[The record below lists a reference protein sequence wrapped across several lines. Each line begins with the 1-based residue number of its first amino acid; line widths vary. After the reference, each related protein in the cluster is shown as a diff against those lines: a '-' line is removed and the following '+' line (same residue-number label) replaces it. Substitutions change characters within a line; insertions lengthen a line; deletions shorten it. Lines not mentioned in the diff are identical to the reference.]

1 MLPNADQVIGPVFV
15 GFSALRAGGVV
26 GGFFVVA
33 GLTGPILPGRDKEV
47 TGNMALPS
55 MLANGTCPFIDQGD
69 GRCSGR
75 MTKQALAEAFDFCL
89 GGRHHACHAYHTISW
104 ELRAQADDLTTDLQH
119 GAPARDPGPATA
131 EPRVRPA
138 AGQSVVLTLA
148 GRPVPLD
155 PAPQALAVRGA
166 G

>member
-1 MLPNADQVIGPVFV
+1 
-15 GFSALRAGGVV
+15 
-26 GGFFVVA
+26 
-33 GLTGPILPGRDKEV
+33 
-47 TGNMALPS
+47 MALPS
-55 MLANGTCPFIDQGD
+55 MIANGPCPFIDQGD

-89 GGRHHACHAYHTISW
+89 GGRHHACHAYHSISW
-104 ELRAQADDLTTDLQH
+104 ELRAQADDPPTDLQH

-131 EPRVRPA
+131 EPRRRPA
-138 AGQSVVLTLA
+138 AARPVVLTLA

-155 PAPQALAVRGA
+155 EPAQAVPVRGA